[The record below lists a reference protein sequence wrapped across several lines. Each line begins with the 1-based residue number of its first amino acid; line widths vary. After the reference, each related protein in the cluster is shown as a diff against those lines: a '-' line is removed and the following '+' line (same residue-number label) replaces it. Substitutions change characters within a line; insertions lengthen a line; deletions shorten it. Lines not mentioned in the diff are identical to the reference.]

1 MVYDWFTIFVNRP
14 QRPGKPG
21 VSGTSA
27 RHFRCRAAQI
37 WVEDDGDQASHA
49 GAGPLVLRLAR
60 FERCEEV
67 EEDLAAALGAGVDGI
82 LLAGVRSGADL
93 QRLDALLSVLEVTG
107 GRQRGET
114 AIIAELGGD
123 AAGLLAAATLSDK
136 TTRLAG
142 IVFDARALAA
152 IMNPA
157 GHVSTAM
164 AAVSTARGLTLL
176 AAVAAGVPA
185 IAVLAEF
192 DEPADCHA
200 ASAAALSEGFSAV
213 VVSEVSH
220 VDSALEAFSGD
231 GTQGQTVGRIIS
243 KISPTSP

>member
-1 MVYDWFTIFVNRP
+1 M
-14 QRPGKPG
+14 
-21 VSGTSA
+21 SGTSA

-37 WVEDDGDQASHA
+37 WVADDGDQASHA

-67 EEDLAAALGAGVDGI
+67 EDDLAAALGACVDGI

-123 AAGLLAAATLSDK
+123 AAGILAAATLSDK
-136 TTRLAG
+136 TPRLAG
-142 IVFDARALAA
+142 IVFNAQALAA
-152 IMNPA
+152 VINPA
-157 GHVSTAM
+157 GRVSTGM

-185 IAVLAEF
+185 IAVLSEF
-192 DEPADCHA
+192 DDPADCHA
-200 ASAAALSEGFSAV
+200 ASSAALGEGFSAV
-213 VVSEVSH
+213 ILGDARH
-220 VDSALEAFSGD
+220 VASALEALGGD
-231 GTQGQTVGRIIS
+231 ETQDQTVGRIIS
-243 KISPTSP
+243 KISPTSL